1 MTDESIDRRRFLALA
16 GAATATTLA
25 GCEEDV
31 RHHEFSADAVGL
43 SKTGFVDIGYPDVST
58 TTDTRTFSR
67 DLGDFGVIVEL
78 TSHVYTYGTDA
89 GVDRPF
95 GVLSTPRAAV
105 AGAARNPLATEPLS
119 DLVAGERGRD
129 LLEGLG
135 VGSGSLTWTTGP
147 SSSGSTT
154 AGTAF
159 GSSADAETFL
169 GRVSDGSTTHEVAVN
184 VARTTNGD
192 DAVIAAVVQ
201 HYPQSQGV
209 QGQVFGVGDPGRGE
223 EVLELALHRL
233 QTSPATNAST
243 PIDVTLS
250 NPRLVQHVSDTHLV
264 KPGTP
269 VEEPDPPLVEQR
281 YAAPLFDLSVPNRG
295 FPPLFVDVGVD
306 VAGNPGEMRFR
317 MEQSDVQDIGQGAET
332 EAVLHDAARDGDPDT
347 DLPVFQIFQTNDAV
361 TMRAQAPSGY
371 DFDSTTVD
379 AGSDYSVESTR
390 NLRVGF
396 ITVHDPGDGSNYGGS
411 NGQPSSFRRSVDACV
426 EYLKRAYPGGLY
438 AYRHDDA
445 ITGHRQFL
453 GADGDYRK
461 ARRALE
467 RAAQGNVFGGGGSFP
482 GAGELFVHGGTRTDA
497 EVKIQNNG
505 FDVWVLLVPD
515 DYYGHFYD
523 DPPIGLFPGSHNQAV
538 SAYEAA
544 VIGNRTCSG
553 TTAQEI
559 GHFFSPAPYDEKRN
573 WPSHV
578 SDHPFAQRDD
588 DGADTY
594 FNGRFGRDHDHA
606 RHRNSQLDGTTGNV
620 DNQGLVS
627 TGYDLTDGQFTVVN
641 DFTMSG
647 GSFSAGSVDGS
658 GGNRAVEQLPSFMSY
673 AGDPTWADSRIVREL
688 IDASFGGQTWSSS
701 QPIFEAEGRVD
712 EEGRV
717 VYDEVYATMGKLY
730 VGDDAEG
737 REAGAAGDTSER
749 SQPVGHGGDLS
760 QEAADGEPAEVAVL
774 DPDGEPIER
783 RTVPTTVTVEHHV
796 HEQVPRV
803 ETLVPFPEAAAAVR
817 TRRGERETLVN
828 PITRTLRDAVGRLPE
843 AAFADERAAVEADL
857 GRALNEVAALM
868 DAGEYLAAR
877 DLLLEDGLPLLGE
890 GLRPEVETDPATRD
904 RESTLGLVE
913 HLGER
918 LAVLAEY

>member
-58 TTDTRTFSR
+58 TTDSRTFSR

-159 GSSADAETFL
+159 GSSADVETFL

-201 HYPQSQGV
+201 HYPESQGV
-209 QGQVFGVGDPGRGE
+209 QGQLFGVGDPRRGE
-223 EVLELALHRL
+223 EVLELALQRL
-233 QTSPATNAST
+233 KTSPATNAST
-243 PIDVTLS
+243 PIDIGLS
-250 NPRLVQHVSDTHLV
+250 DPKLVQNVSDSHLV

-269 VEEPDPPLVEQR
+269 VEEPDPPLVAQR
-281 YAAPLFDLSVPNRG
+281 NTAALFDLSVPNRG

-317 MEQSDVQDIGQGAET
+317 VTQSDVQDIGQGAET
-332 EAVLHDAARDGDPDT
+332 EAVLHDAARDNDPDT

-371 DFDSTTVD
+371 DFDSATVD

-426 EYLKRAYPGGLY
+426 DYLKRAFPGGVY

-445 ITGHRQFL
+445 ITGYRALF
-453 GADGDYRK
+453 GPDGDYRR

-467 RAAQGNVFGGGGSFP
+467 GAAQGAVFGGGGFP
-482 GAGELFVHGGTRTDA
+482 GAGELFTHGGTRTDA

-505 FDVWVLLVPD
+505 FDVWVLVVPD
-515 DYYGHFYD
+515 GYYDHHYD

-538 SAYEAA
+538 SAYEAD
-544 VIGNRTCSG
+544 VIGNRGCP
-553 TTAQEI
+553 TTVAQEI

-606 RHRNSQLDGTTGNV
+606 RHQNSQLDGTTGNV

-627 TGYDLTDGQFTVVN
+627 TGYDLTEGQFTVVN
-641 DFTMSG
+641 DFDMSG
-647 GSFSAGSVDGS
+647 ASFSAGGTDGS
-658 GGNRAVEQLPSFMSY
+658 GGSRAVEQVPSYMSY
-673 AGDPTWADSRIVREL
+673 AGGSTWADSRIHREL
-688 IDASFGGQTWSSS
+688 IDASFGGQTWSNPG
-701 QPIFEAEGRVD
+701 PIFEAEGRVD
-712 EEGRV
+712 DEGRV
-717 VYDEVYATMGKLY
+717 RYDEVYAARGKVYL
-730 VGDDAEG
+730 GEDG
-737 REAGAAGDTSER
+737 EA
-749 SQPVGHGGDLS
+749 VGHGGGLS
-760 QEAADGEPAEVAVL
+760 QEAAEGEPAEVTVL
-774 DPDGEPIER
+774 APDGEPLR
-783 RTVPTTVTVEHHV
+783 RRQVPTSVTVEHHV
-796 HEQVPRV
+796 HREVNTV
-803 ETLVPFPEAAAAVR
+803 EVVVQFPMEAATVR

-828 PITRTLRDAVGRLPE
+828 PVTRSLRDAVGRLPDE
-843 AAFADERAAVEADL
+843 AFAGDRADVEEVL

-868 DAGEYLAAR
+868 DAGEYLDAR
-877 DLLLEDGLPLLGE
+877 DLLLEDGLPVLEE
-890 GLRPEVETDPATRD
+890 GLRADVETGAATRD
-904 RESTLGLVE
+904 RESMLGLVE
-913 HLGER
+913 HMSER
-918 LAVLAEY
+918 LAVLAEF